1 MQNVHFSPPQLA
13 KILEVNVSTI
23 KRWVDKGFLEAQV
36 TRGGHRRITQNH
48 LSRFVQK
55 YPRYRGRSYIINR
68 LSSRKKVEAPD
79 WKKYYHL
86 LHSGD
91 PKAESYL
98 ERAYV
103 LNAPVI
109 DILDS
114 IITPALVHIG
124 EQWSKGIISVYEEHK
139 MSFMIRMHLFRLN
152 DLIAKKLQKR
162 PRKVVLACV
171 EKEHH
176 EISLQ
181 MIGILFNLHGW
192 QTHILGINIPAME
205 VIKACQKIQPEI
217 IGLSKVYS
225 EVGSLNYLNS
235 IAKYATKKKISL
247 LYGGTGWSKIIQT
260 RKWRGSKKIRFIP
273 SLRELDA
280 LLS

>member
-1 MQNVHFSPPQLA
+1 MQNVHFTPPQIA

-23 KRWVDKGFLEAQV
+23 KRWVDKGFLNAQI
-36 TRGGHRRITQNH
+36 THGGHRRITQEQ
-48 LSRFVQK
+48 LSQFVKK
-55 YPRYRGRSYIINR
+55 YPQYIGRSYIITR
-68 LSSRKKVEAPD
+68 LSLKKKVELPE
-79 WKKYYHL
+79 WKKYYQYL
-86 LHSGD
+86 YSGN

-103 LNAPVI
+103 LNTPVI

-114 IITPALVHIG
+114 IITPTLIHIG
-124 EQWSKGIISVYEEHK
+124 EQWSKGLISVFEEHK
-139 MSFMIRMHLFRLN
+139 MSFIIRMHLFRLH
-152 DLIAKKLQKR
+152 DLIVKKIPKR
-162 PRKVVLACV
+162 PQKVVLACV

-181 MIGILFNLHGW
+181 MIAILFNLHGW
-192 QTHILGINIPAME
+192 ETHILGINIPAME
-205 VIKACQKIQPEI
+205 VIKACQKIKPQI

-235 IAKYATKKKISL
+235 IAKYAGKNNIRL
-247 LYGGTGWSKIIQT
+247 LYGGNGWSKIIQT
-260 RKWRGSKKIRFIP
+260 RKWHGSKKIRFIP